1 MVLNL
6 LCIYFTFPIFITVL
20 YCIPLIYISL
30 IADWCIKAS
39 FIHVADCFICIIFYR
54 IKPTAFADEPTNWAT
69 VERTEWRNEQF
80 QTRDKCQCRYG
91 CISALFI
98 DSTDITLP
106 FLLNGGLWVPKWS
119 LLMPQNAILWISD
132 LANSILEDHAEH
144 KPQQIYSNEIHL
156 IASKLLFS
164 LSV

>member
-39 FIHVADCFICIIFYR
+39 FIHAADCFICIIFYR

-106 FLLNGGLWVPKWS
+106 FFTKWRALS
-119 LLMPQNAILWISD
+119 TQMVFT
-132 LANSILEDHAEH
+132 
-144 KPQQIYSNEIHL
+144 Y
-156 IASKLLFS
+156 ASECNFVDIRPFQLYFGRPCRA
-164 LSV
+164 